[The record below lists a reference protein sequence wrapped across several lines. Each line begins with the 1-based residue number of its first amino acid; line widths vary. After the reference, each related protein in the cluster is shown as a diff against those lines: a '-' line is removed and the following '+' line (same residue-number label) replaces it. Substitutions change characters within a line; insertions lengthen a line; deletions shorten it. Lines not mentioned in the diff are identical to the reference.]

1 MKISLITLGA
11 LVAPALAKVYYAG
24 VAESGGEF
32 GVWNDNGVGRGL
44 PGRFGSDYAFI
55 NKTAIDVMIR
65 DDKINLFRIAFLLER
80 ICPPSV
86 GLGKVF
92 NETYFDLFYDA
103 VQYVTVRK
111 RRYALLDPH
120 NYMRYND
127 PFGQPYSGGIIGDV
141 NDPNAASTEDFKI
154 FFTEL
159 AKRFRHNTRV
169 IFGIMNEPH
178 DMPTS
183 LVLKNNQA
191 AIDGIRSTGA
201 KQMILAPANAWSGGH
216 AFTTGNGNEPSSD
229 YLHLMKDPLNNT
241 AIEIHE
247 YLDDN
252 YSGSGANCTQPVTRL
267 DGVTN
272 WLKQHGLKGIITEF
286 GGGVNPGC
294 AKALTDYITYLEEKE
309 VWIGWTAWAAGPLWG
324 YWSPCCQSGQA
335 LGSFEPG
342 SRARDGGPGLY
353 DLLWVPVLRPLVPK
367 NLGTHGISSVNGT
380 TD

>member
-1 MKISLITLGA
+1 MKFSLISLTA
-11 LVAPALAKVYYAG
+11 LATSALAKVFYAG

-32 GVWNDNGVGRGL
+32 GVWTDNGVGRGL

-55 NKTAIDVMIR
+55 NKTAIDVMIK

-80 ICPPSV
+80 
-86 GLGKVF
+86 
-92 NETYFDLFYDA
+92 
-103 VQYVTVRK
+103 
-111 RRYALLDPH
+111 
-120 NYMRYND
+120 
-127 PFGQPYSGGIIGDV
+127 GIIGDA
-141 NDPNAASTEDFKI
+141 NDPNAATTQDFKI

-191 AIDGIRSTGA
+191 AIDGIRSTGS

-272 WLKQHGLKGIITEF
+272 WLKQHGMKAIITEF

-294 AKALTDYITYLEEKE
+294 AQALKDYINYLEEKE

-324 YWSPCCQSGQA
+324 YWSPCCQSGQT

>member
-1 MKISLITLGA
+1 MKFSLIPLAA
-11 LVAPALAKVYYAG
+11 LATSTLAKVFYAG

-32 GVWNDNGVGRGL
+32 GVWTDNGVGRGL

-55 NKTAIDVMIR
+55 NKTAIDVMIK
-65 DDKINLFRIAFLLER
+65 DDKINLFRIAFLLE
-80 ICPPSV
+80 
-86 GLGKVF
+86 LQGKLQSHTDTASF
-92 NETYFDLFYDA
+92 KLSTSTSFTTL
-103 VQYVTVRK
+103 
-111 RRYALLDPH
+111 
-120 NYMRYND
+120 
-127 PFGQPYSGGIIGDV
+127 SSSIIGDD
-141 NDPNAASTEDFKI
+141 NDPNAATTQDFKI

-229 YLHLMKDPLNNT
+229 YLHLMRDPLNNT

-272 WLKQHGLKGIITEF
+272 WLKQHGMKAMITEF

-294 AKALTDYITYLEEKE
+294 AQALKDYINYLEEKE

-367 NLGTHGISSVNGT
+367 NLGTHGISSINGT